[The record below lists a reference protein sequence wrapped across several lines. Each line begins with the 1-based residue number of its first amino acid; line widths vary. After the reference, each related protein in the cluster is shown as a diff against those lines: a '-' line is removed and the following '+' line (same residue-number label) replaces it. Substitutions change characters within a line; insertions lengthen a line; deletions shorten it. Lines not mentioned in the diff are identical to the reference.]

1 MYGKARMRKSSIL
14 LVDDDVLILQ
24 TIGMALE
31 KENYDVKTAESGEA
45 ALELIKKRHFD
56 LLITDLVMDV
66 TDGITL
72 LKEAKGLISE
82 IKVIILTAYGS
93 ITSTIDALRLGA
105 DDFLLKP
112 CEPEEI
118 FFRVKKC
125 FERMELEKKVKLYEN
140 ILPVCCVCKK
150 VRDDMVSEPGKG
162 RWVQIEDY
170 LLKKGKVEVTS
181 TYCPECAKKIV
192 Q

>member
-1 MYGKARMRKSSIL
+1 MRRSSVL

-31 KENYDVKTAESGEA
+31 KEGYEVKTAESGEA
-45 ALELIKKRHFD
+45 ALVLLRKRSFD
-56 LLITDLVMDV
+56 LLITDLVMDAI
-66 TDGITL
+66 DGIAL
-72 LKEAKGLISE
+72 LKKAKKLIPE

-118 FFRVKKC
+118 FFRLQKC
-125 FERMELEKKVKLYEN
+125 LERAELEKKVKLYEN

-150 VRDDMVSEPGKG
+150 VRDDADADPGKG
-162 RWVQIEDY
+162 TWVQIEDY
-170 LLKKGKVEVTS
+170 LLKKSKVEVTS
-181 TYCPECAKKIV
+181 TYCPECSKKMM

>member
-1 MYGKARMRKSSIL
+1 MIKSTIL
-14 LVDDDVLILQ
+14 LVDDDLLILQ

-31 KENYDVKTAESGEA
+31 NEGYKVTTAESGEA
-45 ALELIKKRHFD
+45 AIDLLKKSHFD

-66 TDGITL
+66 VDGIFL
-72 LKEAKGLISE
+72 LKKAKELIPE

-118 FFRVKKC
+118 FFRVRKC
-125 FERMELEKKVKLYEN
+125 FERVELERKIKLYEN

-150 VRDDMVSEPGKG
+150 VRDDTGREPGKG
-162 RWVQIEDY
+162 KWVQMEDY
-170 LLKKGKVEVTS
+170 LLNRGKVEVTS
-181 TYCPECAKKIV
+181 TYCPECAKKMME
-192 Q
+192 